1 MKKLIVPIIILMTLS
16 ACSQLGLS
24 STEPTESAEPVDL
37 SGIESQLEALDKK
50 IEEQSKKLDVIEAK
64 LDKPVAKPKLE
75 KPNPDL
81 NDKNYGLSEGDP
93 VVSGKA
99 LIINVANTIVENFSK
114 TGTTQIKKTIYT
126 SNLGNLIYF
135 LGDTNVGYLQTPT
148 AITVMEDFS
157 NLSEIPKDVSVLYAA
172 NAKIDLPFLFP
183 LNQLTQQNQPLI
195 LKFSHKMESENEE
208 ALFLYGIT
216 FDFEYEI
223 VEVSK

>member
-24 STEPTESAEPVDL
+24 TTESAEPVDL

-135 LGDTNVGYLQTPT
+135 LGDTEVGYLQTPN
-148 AITVMEDFS
+148 AITVMEDFN

-195 LKFSHKMESENEE
+195 LKFSHKIESTNPNV
-208 ALFLYGIT
+208 LFLYGIT

>member
-1 MKKLIVPIIILMTLS
+1 
-16 ACSQLGLS
+16 
-24 STEPTESAEPVDL
+24 
-37 SGIESQLEALDKK
+37 
-50 IEEQSKKLDVIEAK
+50 
-64 LDKPVAKPKLE
+64 
-75 KPNPDL
+75 
-81 NDKNYGLSEGDP
+81 
-93 VVSGKA
+93 
-99 LIINVANTIVENFSK
+99 
-114 TGTTQIKKTIYT
+114 
-126 SNLGNLIYF
+126 
-135 LGDTNVGYLQTPT
+135 
-148 AITVMEDFS
+148 FS